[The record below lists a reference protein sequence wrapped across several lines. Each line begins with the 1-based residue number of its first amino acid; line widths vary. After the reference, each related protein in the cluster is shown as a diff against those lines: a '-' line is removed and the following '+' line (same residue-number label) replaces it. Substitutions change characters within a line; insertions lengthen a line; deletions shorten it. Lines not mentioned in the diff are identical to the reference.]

1 MWAATRDFT
10 SPQAPHDATGLRER
24 VLDAAQVVKRVRC
37 DDPTLRCTL
46 GEAVSPTSERSSLDD
61 VIDAYKPGI
70 DVTLIDEN
78 LRRSV
83 DERLRNL
90 QRMLEFAEEL
100 RRAGRALATRT

>member
-1 MWAATRDFT
+1 VEGRGCLTC
-10 SPQAPHDATGLRER
+10 PQPDNDNGRG
-24 VLDAAQVVKRVRC
+24 
-37 DDPTLRCTL
+37 CTL
-46 GEAVSPTSERSSLDD
+46 GEAVSPTSQRSSLDD

-83 DERLRNL
+83 DEWLRNL

-100 RRAGRALATRT
+100 RRAGRELAKKT

>member
-1 MWAATRDFT
+1 M
-10 SPQAPHDATGLRER
+10 
-24 VLDAAQVVKRVRC
+24 
-37 DDPTLRCTL
+37 
-46 GEAVSPTSERSSLDD
+46 SPTSERSSLDD

-90 QRMLEFAEEL
+90 QQMLEFAEEL
-100 RRAGRALATRT
+100 RRAGRELAKKT

>member
-1 MWAATRDFT
+1 
-10 SPQAPHDATGLRER
+10 
-24 VLDAAQVVKRVRC
+24 
-37 DDPTLRCTL
+37 
-46 GEAVSPTSERSSLDD
+46 VSPTSERSSLDD

-90 QRMLEFAEEL
+90 QQMLEFAEEL
-100 RRAGRALATRT
+100 RRAGRELAKKT